1 MEIKQIMY
9 FLAIVQSGSFSNA
22 AEDLFISQSSLSKQI
37 IALEKELACLL
48 FDRGKRKI
56 ALTDAGQVF
65 YRHAVQINEIYRKL
79 TSDLAEFAPTTAL
92 RIASI
97 PVIAQYGLPDYIAQ
111 FRTSNP
117 NVNLILEEREASAI
131 LPALKEEQY
140 DLAFARDNYLDG
152 DQYGFVKICE
162 DQFDVLV
169 SKMHPFARR
178 PSLSLKELANQNFI
192 LFDKGTIVYELSVE
206 ACQKA
211 GYDPRVYY
219 ASFRVESIL
228 SLVASNLGITLM
240 MKRVGDYHHHPDV
253 VSIPLEEKI
262 TSNLGIVYLK
272 NKKLSRSART
282 FLDLIRKE

>member
-1 MEIKQIMY
+1 MEIKQVTY
-9 FLAIVQSGSFSNA
+9 FLAIVESGSFSTA
-22 AEDLFISQSSLSKQI
+22 AEDLFISQSALSKQI

-48 FDRGKRKI
+48 FNRSKRKI

-65 YRHAVQINEIYRKL
+65 YQHAVQINEVYRKL
-79 TSDLAEFAPTTAL
+79 MSDLAEFTPTTAL

-97 PVIAQYGLPDYIAQ
+97 PVIAQYGVSDYIAQ
-111 FRTSNP
+111 FRTAYP
-117 NVNLILEEREASAI
+117 TVNLVLEEREASAI

-140 DLAFARDNYLDG
+140 DLAFARDNYLDS
-152 DQYGFVKICE
+152 DQYGFVKLCE

-169 SKMHPFARR
+169 SREHAFARR
-178 PSLSLKELANQNFI
+178 SSLSLKELANENFI

-206 ACQKA
+206 ACRKA

-272 NKKLSRSART
+272 SKKLSRSAKI
-282 FLDLIRKE
+282 FIDLIQK